1 MAQRKRIQR
10 IQWIHRARATA
21 TYNVFTTSKKSYILI
36 FSSSS
41 SGNSRS
47 EIFRNKRICDH
58 SEHDEWMCTFFY
70 SYFVHLNICAIW
82 MCKYNSW
89 RVKIMTIKIVRC
101 QIYPWQSVQIARCW
115 ILTLFISLQLFSGH
129 WTLTITSFGTANK
142 KHQRKIKN
150 KIARV
155 RRRERDILVATVKIE
170 QWTFHRALLLPL
182 SASDSCW
189 MTIHAVDIAVSACV
203 RVCVC
208 VR

>member
-1 MAQRKRIQR
+1 MKKCGLGKLGGKKKSKNENENRIHDTSFDYPKKRLLNQLSVAQRKRIQR
-10 IQWIHRARATA
+10 IQWIHRERATA
-21 TYNVFTTSKKSYILI
+21 THNVFTKSKKSYILI
-36 FSSSS
+36 FSSSNS
-41 SGNSRS
+41 SNSRS

-142 KHQRKIKN
+142 KHQRKKKTKSQEWDEEKEIY
-150 KIARV
+150 
-155 RRRERDILVATVKIE
+155 
-170 QWTFHRALLLPL
+170 
-182 SASDSCW
+182 
-189 MTIHAVDIAVSACV
+189 
-203 RVCVC
+203 
-208 VR
+208 